1 MTEKLKQLLAGQTLM
16 IGGHRGMSERYPE
29 NTLPAVIHA
38 AELGVDLIEIDI
50 YLSKDDIPVLAHDQN
65 LERCSN
71 GTGLVYEKTLEELK
85 QLDFGGFKGKAFEG
99 TRLPTLEEF
108 FQVMLGYPDVLIDVD
123 IKIYPDDIRCAHK
136 AVDLAERM
144 GILDRCIFNSI
155 DCDVVDALYHR
166 VGRRIV
172 GAPDFYPWIKNFRPG
187 PEGTFS
193 QLWGVCVP
201 YKNLTPEVADR
212 FRSYGL
218 TVVCTPAD
226 TEEEVLHALECGVK
240 LPLCNAPEAFLCH
253 VGRLERADDLGESG
267 LGM

>member
-1 MTEKLKQLLAGQTLM
+1 MTEKLKQLLSGQVLM
-16 IGGHRGMSERYPE
+16 IGGHRGMSEKYPE

-50 YLSKDDIPVLAHDQN
+50 YLSKDGIPVLAHDQK

-71 GTGLVYEKTLEELK
+71 GTGLVYEKTLRELK
-85 QLDFGGFKGKAFEG
+85 QLDFGGFKGEAFRD

-123 IKIYPDDIRCAHK
+123 VKPYPDDVRCARK
-136 AVDLAERM
+136 AVELAERM

-155 DCDVVDALYHR
+155 DCDVVDALYHL

-172 GAPDFYPWIKNFRPG
+172 GAPDFYPEIRNFRPG
-187 PEGTFS
+187 PDGTFS
-193 QLWGVCVP
+193 QLWAVCVP
-201 YKNLTPEVADR
+201 YKDLTKEVADR

-226 TEEEVLHALECGVK
+226 TEEQVRHALECGVK
-240 LPLCNAPEAFLCH
+240 LPLCNAPEAFLRH
-253 VGRLERADDLGESG
+253 VGRL
-267 LGM
+267 